1 MKFPIS
7 WLKDHLDTDA
17 DLTAITDTMVRV
29 GLEVEEVTDPA
40 SALAAIT
47 VGHVTAAER
56 HPDADKLQVCTV
68 ATKDGDQQIVCGA
81 PNARAGIKVA
91 YAPVGTYVPGIDT
104 TLTKAKIRGVES
116 FGMLC
121 SARELELGEDH
132 DGIMELAEDAEV
144 GTPVA
149 DLLGLDDP
157 VIDFEVTP
165 NRPDTNGVDGVARD
179 LAAAGLG
186 TLRTAAPDHV
196 PGGFAPPVPV
206 ETHTHRCPAFASRVI
221 RGVRN
226 GPSPDWLQARLR
238 SVGLRPINAL
248 VDVTNYLS
256 YDRARPLHVYD
267 VSKLTGTVRARMG
280 QADEAFEALDGKT
293 YEVTPDD
300 VVIADDARV
309 LGFGGVMGG
318 EHSGCTEETTDVL
331 IESALFDPL
340 SVARTGRR
348 TSITSDARYRFE
360 RGVDPAGVLP
370 GLEMATRL
378 ILETCGGEASEV
390 AVAGEIDETRRK
402 VAYEPRLTER
412 LTGLDVADDAQE
424 TILDALGFG
433 VERGDPWT
441 VRVPTSRP
449 DVALPAD
456 IVEEVAR
463 ITGFDDLPSQT
474 LPPLTAAPR
483 ARPVPVL
490 ARSRAA
496 RAALAQ
502 HGYLEAVTWAFTDE
516 RAAELFG
523 GTDPGLRLAN
533 PISSDLGVM
542 RPSPLPNLLL
552 ATARNRARGAERVAL
567 CEVGGAYESDAPDGQ
582 RGVLA
587 AVLSGDGPRDWRGAL
602 PVPDVFTAKAHA
614 LLALEAAGA
623 PTTNLMTIPG
633 GPDAWHPGRSGA
645 LGLGPKKILA
655 RFGEIHPR
663 VLSALDVP
671 GPVAAFEVY
680 LEAVPT
686 GRGGTRPALAASDL
700 MPLTRDFAF
709 LMPTGSSAE
718 ALLKA
723 VRGADKALIADAR
736 VFDVYEG
743 EGVPDGQRSL
753 AVEVVIQPK
762 DGTLTEEEIGGLS
775 DKVVRQ
781 AQKAG
786 AVLRP

>member
-7 WLKDHLDTDA
+7 WLKDHLETDA
-17 DLTAITDTMVRV
+17 DLNAITDAMVRV
-29 GLEVEEVTDPA
+29 GLEVEEVADPA
-40 SALAAIT
+40 SALAPIT
-47 VGHVTAAER
+47 VGYVAGAER

-68 ATKDGDQQIVCGA
+68 ETKDGSQQIVCGA

-132 DGIMELAEDAEV
+132 DGIMELPENAEI

-149 DLLGLDDP
+149 DVLGLDDP

-186 TLRTAAPDHV
+186 TLKTAAPDPV
-196 PGGFAPPVPV
+196 PGGFAQPVPV
-206 ETHTHRCPAFASRVI
+206 ETDTEACPAFASRVI
-221 RGVRN
+221 RGVKN

-238 SVGLRPINAL
+238 AVGLRPINAL

-267 VSKLTGTVRARMG
+267 VAKLSGTVRARMG
-280 QADEAFEALDGKT
+280 QAGETFEALDGKT

-318 EHSGCTEETTDVL
+318 EHSGSTEETTDVL

-340 SVARTGRR
+340 TVARTGRR
-348 TSITSDARYRFE
+348 TAITSDARYRFE

-378 ILETCGGEASEV
+378 ILDACGGEASEV
-390 AVAGEIDETRRK
+390 AVAGEIDAARRE
-402 VAYEPRLTER
+402 VAYDPHLTHR
-412 LTGLDVADDAQE
+412 LTGLDVADDAQAD
-424 TILDALGFG
+424 ILTALGFE

-441 VRVPTSRP
+441 VSIPTSRP

-463 ITGFDDLPSQT
+463 ITGFDGLPSET
-474 LPPLTAAPR
+474 LPPLSAVPR
-483 ARPVPVL
+483 ARPAPLL

-496 RAALAQ
+496 RLALAQ

-516 RAAELFG
+516 RAAALFG

-533 PISSDLGVM
+533 PISSDLSVM

-567 CEVGGAYESDAPDGQ
+567 CEVGGAYETDAPDGQ
-582 RGVLA
+582 RAVLG
-587 AVLSGDGPRDWRGAL
+587 AVLSGLGPRDWRGAAAA
-602 PVPDVFTAKAHA
+602 PDVFTAKAHA

-623 PTTNLMTIPG
+623 PVQNLMTIPG
-633 GPDAWHPGRSGA
+633 GPDHWHPGRSGA

-663 VLSALDVP
+663 ALSALDVP

-680 LEAVPT
+680 LEQVPQ
-686 GRGGTRPALAASDL
+686 GRGGSRAALGASDL
-700 MPLTRDFAF
+700 MPLSRDFAF
-709 LMPTGSSAE
+709 LAPKEASAE

-723 VRGADKALIADAR
+723 VRGADKQLIADAR
-736 VFDVYEG
+736 LFDVYEG
-743 EGVPDGQRSL
+743 EGVPEGQRSL

-762 DGTLTEEEIGGLS
+762 DRTLTDEDIAGLS
-775 DKVVRQ
+775 DRVVRQ
-781 AQKAG
+781 AEKAG
-786 AVLRP
+786 ATLRP